1 MLHSVLVPF
10 LVHKT
15 CVTAFGTV
23 TQNPWNQQQLKGIF
37 EMGAE
42 NEEAPER
49 ELNTLPPSNGWK
61 NRILI
66 PTLLAGVAGA
76 GTGFAIVTGCYCG
89 VREFVTE
96 TRKTGPDDL
105 WNSVVAGFGTGALLG
120 RLQGGQLGAV
130 RYSVIFAVV
139 GTTIDYATLKAK
151 DFLRDQTKIIHQDHE
166 NSQKNGKWFRLPEW
180 SPIRILD
187 EEALA
192 KKRAQEEEF
201 LAQRARIRSLREE
214 ES

>member
-1 MLHSVLVPF
+1 
-10 LVHKT
+10 
-15 CVTAFGTV
+15 
-23 TQNPWNQQQLKGIF
+23 
-37 EMGAE
+37 MGAE

-76 GTGFAIVTGCYCG
+76 GTGLISKHRKSLGLANITASYAANFAIVTGCYCG
-89 VREFVTE
+89 AREFVTE